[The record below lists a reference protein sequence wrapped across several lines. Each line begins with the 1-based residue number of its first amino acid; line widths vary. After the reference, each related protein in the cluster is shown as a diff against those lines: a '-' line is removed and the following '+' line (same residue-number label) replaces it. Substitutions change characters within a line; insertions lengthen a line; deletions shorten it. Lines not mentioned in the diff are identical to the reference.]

1 MLSPEYYENCADII
15 LSQYAELEDAILRD
29 IIRRIMKTGM
39 VTESAKWQAEML
51 QEAGLLYN
59 DIVKEISD
67 RTDACAEQVKAL
79 FEDAGV
85 ETVQIDNEIYREAGL
100 APVDIRQSPSMRQVL
115 EAGYRNTLGNL
126 DNLTRTTASAG
137 QREYIEACNGAYMK
151 VASGAF
157 SYQEAISS
165 AVHSVAENGVRLVMY
180 DSGHRDRLSVAV
192 RRAVLTGLSQTCG
205 EISRMNAE
213 EMGCDLMEIDAHA
226 GARPSHAVWQGRLV
240 SLSGKNT
247 GRIVDGLEVL
257 SLSDIGYGTGAGFKG
272 WNCSHDW
279 FPYFEGFST
288 PNHTPEELEEMNAR
302 NIEWNGKLHTRYEIN
317 QMQRRA
323 EQNIRK
329 LKRKLVT
336 YDEAV
341 KNAPDDSIKTAMQKK
356 FQDSAVKLKA
366 AEQKLSEFCMATGN
380 DRDRFREQE
389 IGFGRGLA
397 QRAVWAKKKYD
408 NGLTID
414 GRNRIIEEAI
424 RSGKISTKLNLEKQN
439 PHILNATGYDP
450 AKNKSYFTVSLDE
463 LQKIVDERHG
473 TGDVKA
479 KPNGQIKETITLKGD
494 IGVCLKEDGTV
505 IGETNRITIHYSKKR
520 THIVPSRGE
529 NNES

>member
-15 LSQYAELEDAILRD
+15 LAQYAELEDAILRD
-29 IIRRIMKTGM
+29 IIRRMMKTGT
-39 VTESAKWQAEML
+39 VTESAKWQALML
-51 QEAGLLYN
+51 QEAGLLYS
-59 DIVKEISD
+59 DIVKEIAD
-67 RTDACAEQVKAL
+67 RTDACSEQVKAL

-100 APVDIRQSPSMRQVL
+100 VPVDIRQSPSMRQVL

-157 SYQEAISS
+157 SYQEAVSS
-165 AVHSVAENGVRLVMY
+165 AVHNVAENGVRLVLY

-213 EMGCDLMEIDAHA
+213 EMDCDLMEIDAHA
-226 GARPSHAVWQGRLV
+226 GARPSHAVWQGKLV

-247 GRIVDGLEVL
+247 GRIVDGIEVL

-272 WNCSHDW
+272 WNCSHEW

-302 NIEWNGKLHTRYEIN
+302 NIEWNGELHTRYEIN

-323 EQNIRK
+323 EQNIRR

-356 FQDSAVKLKA
+356 FQDSAVNLKA
-366 AEQKLSEFCMATGN
+366 AEQKLSEFCRATGN
-380 DRDRFREQE
+380 DRDKFREQE
-389 IGFGRGLA
+389 IGFGRSQA
-397 QRAVWAKKKYD
+397 QRAVWANKKDLKQKEE
-408 NGLTID
+408 
-414 GRNRIIEEAI
+414 RAIIEEI
-424 RSGKISTKLNLEKQN
+424 
-439 PHILNATGYDP
+439 
-450 AKNKSYFTVSLDE
+450 
-463 LQKIVDERHG
+463 
-473 TGDVKA
+473 KA
-479 KPNGQIKETITLKGD
+479 CGIK
-494 IGVCLKEDGTV
+494 GTV
-505 IGETNRITIHYSKKR
+505 HITPLKIKADSLTFDYDHINQRNHNVSRTDAISYIENAKFSVARWNGKYENYYSDSGAAFVETETNHIRTAFNSDEFTDQVQKALEVIKKY
-520 THIVPSRGE
+520 GK
-529 NNES
+529 

>member
-1 MLSPEYYENCADII
+1 MLSPEYYENCADVI
-15 LSQYAELEDAILRD
+15 LSLYAELEDAILRD

-39 VTESAKWQAEML
+39 VTESAKWQALML
-51 QEAGLLYN
+51 QEAGMLYN
-59 DIVKEISD
+59 DIVKEIAD

-85 ETVQIDNEIYREAGL
+85 ETVQIDNEIYRKAGL
-100 APVDIRQSPSMRQVL
+100 VPAYIRQSPSMRQVL
-115 EAGYRNTLGNL
+115 EAGYRKTLGNL

-157 SYQEAISS
+157 SYQEAVSS
-165 AVHSVAENGVRLVMY
+165 AVHSVAENGVRLVLY

-213 EMGCDLMEIDAHA
+213 EMDCDLMEIDAHA

-247 GRIVDGLEVL
+247 GRIVDGIEVL

-279 FPYFEGFST
+279 FPYFEGYST

-302 NIEWNGKLHTRYEIN
+302 NIEWNGELHTRYEIN

-366 AEQKLSEFCMATGN
+366 AEQKLSEFCRATGN
-380 DRDRFREQE
+380 DRDKFREQE
-389 IGFGRGLA
+389 IGFGRSQA

-424 RSGKISTKLNLEKQN
+424 QSGKISTKLNPEKQN
-439 PHILNATGYDP
+439 PHILNAPGYDP
-450 AKNKSYFTVSLDE
+450 AKNKSYFTISLDE

-473 TGDVKA
+473 TGIVREK
-479 KPNGQIKETITLKGD
+479 KSGQIKEIITLNGNV
-494 IGVCLKEDGTV
+494 GVCVDENGV
-505 IGETNRITIHYSKKR
+505 ILGKTNIATIHYSKKR
-520 THIVPSRGE
+520 THIVPAKKEGVE
-529 NNES
+529 E